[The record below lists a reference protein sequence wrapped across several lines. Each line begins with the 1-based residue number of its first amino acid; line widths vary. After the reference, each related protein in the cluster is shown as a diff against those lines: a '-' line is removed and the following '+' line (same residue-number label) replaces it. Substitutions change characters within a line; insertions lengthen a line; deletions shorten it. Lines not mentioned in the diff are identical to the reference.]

1 MALVDELGK
10 QFVQLRIE
18 IKYPPLK
25 ILENAYVDPP
35 QEKILKI
42 KKDESI
48 LLKDAK
54 AQNLQLTTKPLV
66 GIKYKGIVIASIQ
79 YNIALTVWTNPF

>member
-25 ILENAYVDPP
+25 ILENAYVVAP
-35 QEKILKI
+35 QEKILEI
-42 KKDESI
+42 K
-48 LLKDAK
+48 
-54 AQNLQLTTKPLV
+54 TR
-66 GIKYKGIVIASIQ
+66 
-79 YNIALTVWTNPF
+79 